1 MPPGPMVLRI
11 ACDEQYYNQDDFLHW
26 YGRVRRFRIWKK
38 LEIALDGNDIDNMFR
53 IFVVIWL
60 IF

>member
-1 MPPGPMVLRI
+1 MVLRI

-26 YGRVRRFRIWKK
+26 YGRVQRFGIWEK
-38 LEIALDGNDIDNMFR
+38 LEIALDGNDIDNMCR

-60 IF
+60 IFLI